1 MAQALKKGIFIVG
14 AKRTPFG
21 AFGGALAKK
30 SPTDL
35 QEIAAKAALADAKLD
50 PKHVDT
56 VIVGNVLGCAHT
68 DTIYVSRH
76 VGLRCGVPLET
87 PALTVNRL
95 CGSGFQ
101 SVVNGAQEI
110 SLGVAN
116 IALTGGTDN
125 MSMSPYAIRDI
136 RFGTKLGQELKLEDT
151 LWASVT
157 DMHCKTPMGVTAENL
172 AQQYAITRQEADAF
186 AIRSQANW
194 AAAQQAGRFAAE
206 IAPVTLKSRKGTVE
220 MSVDEHPKPNA
231 TLEGIAKLPPV
242 FAKNGTVT
250 AASASGVCDGAGAV
264 VLASDDAVAAHSLA
278 PLARVVGYAVAGV
291 EPTIM
296 GIGPAP
302 AIRKLLEVTG
312 VSMSQIDLVEI
323 NEAFAPQT
331 IACQKELE
339 LDPALLN
346 VNGGAIALGHPLGAS
361 GSRITAHLAH
371 ELKRRGAK
379 YGIGSACIGGGQGIA
394 LLLESV

>member
-1 MAQALKKGIFIVG
+1 MAQALKGVFIVG

-35 QEIAAKAALADAKLD
+35 QEVAASAAIAAAKLD
-50 PKHVDT
+50 PKLIDS
-56 VIVGNVLGCAHT
+56 VIVGNVLGCSNN

-76 VGLRCGVPLET
+76 VGLRCGVPIET

-136 RFGTKLGQELKLEDT
+136 RFGTKLGVDVKLDDT

-157 DMHCKTPMGVTAENL
+157 DAHCKTPMGVTAENL
-172 AQQYAITRQEADAF
+172 AAKYSITRAEADAF
-186 AIRSQANW
+186 AIKSQVNW
-194 AAAQQAGRFAAE
+194 AAAQAAGHFDAE
-206 IAPVTLKSRKGTVE
+206 MAPVTLKSRKGSVE
-220 MSVDEHPKPNA
+220 MSVDEHPKPKA

-250 AASASGVCDGAGAV
+250 AATASGICDGAGAV
-264 VLASDDAVAAHSLA
+264 ILASEAALSQHSLT

-302 AIRKLLEVTG
+302 AIRQLLQATG
-312 VSMSQIDLVEI
+312 LTLADIDLVEI

-331 IACQKELE
+331 IACQRE
-339 LDPALLN
+339 LDLNPDTLN

-361 GSRITAHLAH
+361 GSRITAHLTH
-371 ELKRRGAK
+371 ELRRRGAK

-394 LLLESV
+394 VLLEAL